1 MNQQITLTVS
11 DNVWLYAKTVASR
24 NKRRIDE
31 VLSDWLEKFSSEI
44 DVEKFSDSEV
54 LALTE
59 LQISPAQQKLLDKF
73 QEKNGEGTLTS
84 AEEKQF
90 DALMEI
96 YEDALLKKAQALRV
110 AVERGLI
117 PPLSAE

>member
-24 NKRRIDE
+24 NKRRIEE
-31 VLSDWLEKFSSEI
+31 VLSEWLEKFSSEI

-59 LQISPAQQKLLDKF
+59 LQIPPAQQKLLDAF
-73 QEKNGEGTLTS
+73 QEKNGEGSLTND
-84 AEEKQF
+84 EKKQF

-96 YEDALLKKAQALRV
+96 YEDALLRKSQALRV

>member
-11 DNVWLYAKTVASR
+11 DNGLFSAKVVATR
-24 NKRRIDE
+24 NKRRIEE
-31 VLSDWLEKFSSEI
+31 VLSEWLEKVSSEVA
-44 DVEKFSDSEV
+44 VEKLSDSEV

-59 LQISPAQQKLLDKF
+59 LQMSPTQQKLMDEF
-73 QEKNGEGTLTS
+73 QEKNGEGALTND
-84 AEEKQF
+84 ERRQF

-96 YEDALLKKAQALRV
+96 YEDALLRKAQALRV

-117 PPLSAE
+117 APLASE

>member
-11 DNVWLYAKTVASR
+11 DNVWLYAKAVATQ
-24 NKRRIDE
+24 NKRRIEE
-31 VLSDWLEKFSSEI
+31 VLSDWLEKVSSEI
-44 DVEKFSDSEV
+44 DVEKFSDSEI

-59 LQISPAQQKLLDKF
+59 LQMSPAQQKLMDKF
-73 QEKNGEGTLTS
+73 QEKNGEGELTDD
-84 AEEKQF
+84 EKRQF

-96 YEDALLKKAQALRV
+96 YEDALLRKAQALRV

>member
-24 NKRRIDE
+24 NKRQIDE

-84 AEEKQF
+84 AE
-90 DALMEI
+90 
-96 YEDALLKKAQALRV
+96 KKTV
-110 AVERGLI
+110 
-117 PPLSAE
+117 

>member
-11 DNVWLYAKTVASR
+11 DNVLFSAKAVATR
-24 NKRRIDE
+24 NKRRIEE
-31 VLSDWLEKFSSEI
+31 VLSEWLEKVSSEVA
-44 DVEKFSDSEV
+44 VEKLSDSEV

-59 LQISPAQQKLLDKF
+59 LQMSPTQQKLMDEF
-73 QEKNGEGTLTS
+73 QEKNGEGALTND
-84 AEEKQF
+84 ERRQF

-96 YEDALLKKAQALRV
+96 YEDALLRKAQALRV

-117 PPLSAE
+117 APLASE

>member
-11 DNVWLYAKTVASR
+11 DNVLFSAKAVATR
-24 NKRRIDE
+24 NKRRIEE
-31 VLSDWLEKFSSEI
+31 VLSEWLEKVSSEVA
-44 DVEKFSDSEV
+44 VEKLSDSEV

-59 LQISPAQQKLLDKF
+59 LQMSPTQQKIMDEF
-73 QEKNGEGTLTS
+73 QEKNGEGALTND
-84 AEEKQF
+84 ERRQF

-96 YEDALLKKAQALRV
+96 YEDALLRKAQALRV

-117 PPLSAE
+117 APLASE

>member
-11 DNVWLYAKTVASR
+11 DNVWLYAKAVATQ
-24 NKRRIDE
+24 NKQRIEE
-31 VLSDWLEKFSSEI
+31 VLSDWLERVSSEI
-44 DVEKFSDSEV
+44 EVEKLSDAEV

-59 LQISPAQQKLLDKF
+59 LQMSPSQQTLMDEF
-73 QEKNGEGTLTS
+73 QEKNGEGQLTND
-84 AEEKQF
+84 EKKQF

-96 YEDALLKKAQALRV
+96 YEDALLRKAQAFRV

-117 PPLSAE
+117 PPLSSE

>member
-11 DNVWLYAKTVASR
+11 DNVLFSAKAVATR
-24 NKRRIDE
+24 NKRRIEE
-31 VLSDWLEKFSSEI
+31 VLSEWLEKVSSEVA
-44 DVEKFSDSEV
+44 VEKLSDSEV

-59 LQISPAQQKLLDKF
+59 LQMSPTQQKLMDEF
-73 QEKNGEGTLTS
+73 QEKNGEGALTND
-84 AEEKQF
+84 ERRQF

-96 YEDALLKKAQALRV
+96 YEDALLRKSQALRV

-117 PPLSAE
+117 APLSSE

>member
-11 DNVWLYAKTVASR
+11 DNVLFSAKAVATR
-24 NKRRIDE
+24 NKWRIEE
-31 VLSDWLEKFSSEI
+31 VLSEWLEKVSSEVA
-44 DVEKFSDSEV
+44 VEKLSDSEV

-59 LQISPAQQKLLDKF
+59 LQMSPTQQKLMDEF
-73 QEKNGEGTLTS
+73 QEKNGEGALTND
-84 AEEKQF
+84 ERRQF

-96 YEDALLKKAQALRV
+96 YEDALLRKAQALRV

-117 PPLSAE
+117 APLASE

>member
-11 DNVWLYAKTVASR
+11 DNVLFSAKAVATR
-24 NKRRIDE
+24 NKRRIEE
-31 VLSDWLEKFSSEI
+31 VLSEWLEKVSSEVA
-44 DVEKFSDSEV
+44 VEKLSDSEV

-59 LQISPAQQKLLDKF
+59 LQISPTQQKLMDEF
-73 QEKNGEGTLTS
+73 QEKNGEGALTND
-84 AEEKQF
+84 ERRQF

-96 YEDALLKKAQALRV
+96 YEDALLRKAQALRV

-117 PPLSAE
+117 APLASE